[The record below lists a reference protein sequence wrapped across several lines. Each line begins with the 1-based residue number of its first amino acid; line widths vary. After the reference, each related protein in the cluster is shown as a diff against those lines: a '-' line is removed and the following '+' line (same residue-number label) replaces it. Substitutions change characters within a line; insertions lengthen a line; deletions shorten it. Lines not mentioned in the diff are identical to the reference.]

1 MALSIIA
8 GHEQTIYQAAQWRAE
23 LDAALRSG
31 EDILLDLS
39 AIEEIDC
46 AGAQVL
52 LWLQREGARLER
64 RVELLSPSRALGAF
78 LLLMGM
84 EGELVFTRGGGGDGS

>member
-1 MALSIIA
+1 MALSMVA
-8 GHEQTIYQAAQWRAE
+8 GHEQTIYQSAQWRAE
-23 LDAALRSG
+23 LDIALQGG

-52 LWLQREGARLER
+52 LWLQREAARLER
-64 RVELLSPSRALGAF
+64 KVDLLEPSKALEDF
-78 LLLMGM
+78 LLLMGL
-84 EGELVFTRGGGGDGS
+84 ERELAFKRGGDGDGS